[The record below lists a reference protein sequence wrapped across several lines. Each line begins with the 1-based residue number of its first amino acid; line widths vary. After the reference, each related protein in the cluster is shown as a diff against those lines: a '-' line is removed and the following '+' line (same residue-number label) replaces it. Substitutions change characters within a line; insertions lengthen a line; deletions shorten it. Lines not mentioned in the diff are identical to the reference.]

1 MRLYP
6 DSKVYILCP
15 GNHHTGGIEDLHQ
28 ICSQLITFGV
38 DAYMVY
44 IVNNSFNLKTDPVD
58 SLYRKYHLSY
68 SLSPEDSA
76 HNIFVVPEIFSV
88 HFYRMKNFQ
97 KIFWWLSVDNYI
109 EEVVKLINSR
119 KSSALSALMPKF
131 FYFGKEDNDIT
142 HFAQSEYARQ
152 FLIVNGVPEYKIYM
166 VEDYIGQ
173 AFLSRASQIDL
184 SKKENFVA
192 FNPAKGFEVTQ
203 QLMKF
208 APDIAWRPIQNMTP
222 EQVQELLARA
232 KVYIDFGNHPGRD
245 KIPREAAISGCV
257 VITGRRGS
265 AGNDIDINIPAEFKF
280 DERKTNLQQIISK
293 IREVFENFSAA
304 HEKQADYRARILDD
318 KNRFAEEVAEAFKIK
333 NLPPPSL
340 AFVQGTDDKILL
352 LAKELF
358 KSKDFKPSFIVD
370 DEMASPKNPDRFIFH
385 NQNRNYLR
393 IGENLIEIITKADAK
408 FLYQEGRIK
417 KFALFEPKDIELAE
431 VKNFYKP
438 NYDDVM
444 IFNR

>member
-15 GNHHTGGIEDLHQ
+15 GNHHTGGLEDLHQ

-152 FLIVNGVPEYKIYM
+152 FLIVNGVPE
-166 VEDYIGQ
+166 
-173 AFLSRASQIDL
+173 
-184 SKKENFVA
+184 
-192 FNPAKGFEVTQ
+192 
-203 QLMKF
+203 
-208 APDIAWRPIQNMTP
+208 
-222 EQVQELLARA
+222 
-232 KVYIDFGNHPGRD
+232 
-245 KIPREAAISGCV
+245 
-257 VITGRRGS
+257 
-265 AGNDIDINIPAEFKF
+265 
-280 DERKTNLQQIISK
+280 
-293 IREVFENFSAA
+293 
-304 HEKQADYRARILDD
+304 
-318 KNRFAEEVAEAFKIK
+318 
-333 NLPPPSL
+333 
-340 AFVQGTDDKILL
+340 
-352 LAKELF
+352 
-358 KSKDFKPSFIVD
+358 
-370 DEMASPKNPDRFIFH
+370 
-385 NQNRNYLR
+385 
-393 IGENLIEIITKADAK
+393 
-408 FLYQEGRIK
+408 
-417 KFALFEPKDIELAE
+417 
-431 VKNFYKP
+431 
-438 NYDDVM
+438 
-444 IFNR
+444 